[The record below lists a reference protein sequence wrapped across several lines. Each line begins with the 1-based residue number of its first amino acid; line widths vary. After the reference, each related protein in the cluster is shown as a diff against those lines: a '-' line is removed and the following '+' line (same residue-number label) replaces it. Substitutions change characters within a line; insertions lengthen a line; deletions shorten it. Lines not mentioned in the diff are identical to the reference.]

1 MKTLLLII
9 LNNISKGY
17 IRMSFF
23 SIKSLVVFFNYYRY
37 IPKIKQQK
45 LIIKL
50 ICSSPIRFIYIYI
63 HVCHTPN
70 YKYKYIP
77 NIYIR
82 IILKFSSKK
91 YTKTVVIDM
100 SCPLPLLLLYTIN
113 IYIYFHDR
121 MCFKN
126 CFVHL

>member
-63 HVCHTPN
+63 HVCHTAN

-100 SCPLPLLLLYTIN
+100 SCPQPLLLLYTIN
-113 IYIYFHDR
+113 TYVYFYDR
-121 MCFKN
+121 MCFKI
-126 CFVHL
+126 VLLR